1 MRKLEIK
8 DADTMKMAI
17 QDEIQRSAD
26 ARYDHR
32 LHGLLLASSGM
43 SCGDVAKVLGHGI
56 RTVQYWL
63 RKFETSGFAGLREE
77 ARSGRPASLSGR
89 ILKEIGQA
97 LRQDPRKLGYL
108 QGMWDGKLLHHHIGT
123 KYGVE
128 LGVRQC
134 QRLFH
139 KLRFRLRKPRPVI
152 AKADPEAQGAFKK
165 TPTARAKKGH

>member
-8 DADTMKMAI
+8 DAEAFKVAI
-17 QDEIQRSAD
+17 QDEIRRSAD

-32 LHGLLLASSGM
+32 LHGLLLACSGM
-43 SCGDVAKVLGHGI
+43 SCGDIAKHLGHGI
-56 RTVQYWL
+56 RTIQYWL
-63 RKFETSGFAGLREE
+63 RKFESSGFAGLREE
-77 ARSGRPASLSGR
+77 ARSGRPASLSER
-89 ILKEIGQA
+89 MLKEIGQD
-97 LRQDPRKLGYL
+97 LRQDPRKLGHS
-108 QGMWDGKLLHHHIGT
+108 QGVWDGKLLHHHIGM

-152 AKADPEAQGAFKK
+152 AKADPEAQKAFKK
-165 TPTARAKKGH
+165 TPAARAKKGH